1 MARFGI
7 AIAGSLAVGLLT
19 AAPPAAA
26 EAPPAGPPPLPEWER
41 AGYKTLTFQ
50 TAANLADALLFA
62 AISGTGAGTGAVFL
76 VANTASAAALYYPY
90 ELAWTGF
97 GPPPAATDAGTVAVK
112 TVGYQVLTSARNLA
126 LSYAFT
132 GALLPSA
139 GFAAAAFAIDSV
151 IYAGNEVGWDML
163 RPRADPQ
170 APVQGGTRR

>member
-1 MARFGI
+1 MTRAGVVV
-7 AIAGSLAVGLLT
+7 AGSLATGLLV
-19 AAPPAAA
+19 AAPAAA
-26 EAPPAGPPPLPEWER
+26 SEAPPAGPPPLPDWER

-76 VANTASAAALYYPY
+76 VANTATAAMLYYPY

-139 GFAAAAFAIDSV
+139 GFAAAAFVIDSG
-151 IYAGNEVGWDML
+151 IYAGNEVAWDL
-163 RPRADPQ
+163 FRPRADPQ
-170 APVQGGTRR
+170 PSNQGASRQ

>member
-1 MARFGI
+1 MTR
-7 AIAGSLAVGLLT
+7 SLAALTMVLAFVAASPT
-19 AAPPAAA
+19 AA
-26 EAPPAGPPPLPEWER
+26 ETPPAGPPPLPDWER

-76 VANTASAAALYYPY
+76 VANTASAAMLYYPY
-90 ELAWTGF
+90 ELTWSGF
-97 GPPPAATDAGTVAVK
+97 GPAPEATDARTIAVK

-139 GFAAAAFAIDSV
+139 GFAAAAFVIDSG
-151 IYAGNEVGWDML
+151 IYAGNEVAWDL
-163 RPRADPQ
+163 FRPRAGPPSTD
-170 APVQGGTRR
+170 QGEDRQ